1 MATRIKTVQ
10 YAFPALASLV
20 NNTLTTLTPIT
31 IYLPE
36 ASKGFRSVVA
46 KVTCDDIVTATGGTI
61 TTKTVNLR
69 LGAAAYTSYTNAAT
83 ITNSGENISLAWER
97 NVTNHFQTNWTGAS
111 MSCDV
116 QLQINQSTG
125 TTLGMVNVCVTL
137 EITYEFD
144 DTSPTKVKTIYY
156 PLDCPNGALPT
167 AVATADTIPAL
178 DTLLPEAGK
187 VYRDIFVVFQGNE
200 HNNGG
205 TTDHT
210 MTLRVGTATVTTGN
224 YEAALGSDRF
234 TRYVWKLLG
243 TYPSTAASQT
253 WQPTSSVA
261 TRRHHQQAY
270 LVVTYEYDEAS
281 TTSVFNSIMVPF
293 KTGVVGS
300 SISAPAAIRMMLGSF
315 EEPGSVGV
323 RSAFYGFF
331 NPLAS
336 VGNLIFRYV
345 NAATGS
351 NLTQTYAGL
360 GSNYS
365 GQSAFMALINEATTQ
380 QALAPAPAI
389 SYLNAEVYETDATDR
404 VFDLSGFLIFC
415 YTSNKSVFGTASHRT
430 TVLFNMV
437 DFPAAAPT
445 DVVTSAFSEPLSVA
459 VLSGQD
465 HFITSIGFRVGMMPN
480 SGTASGTLKLYGGNF
495 SVQPFPIADW
505 SLRVDPEVGFYEFF
519 VEALELF
526 TLHPYDNQTEGVP
539 IRHNTGDGFSASA
552 AVLDATT
559 TGSRFLSITLMMTI
573 QHVYGTLT
581 GTLTGATGGVSMYAR
596 SIDEIVRFTRVD
608 DFRPAGSTTF
618 SLRVPSRTA
627 QFEVLAFDSG
637 SKIAQGFGVPS

>member
-31 IYLPE
+31 IFLPE
-36 ASKGFRSVVA
+36 ASKAFRSVVA
-46 KVTCDDIVTATGGTI
+46 KVSCDDIVTATGGTI

-69 LGAAAYTSYTNAAT
+69 VGAAAYTSYTNTAT
-83 ITNSGENISLAWER
+83 ITNSGENISLFWER
-97 NVTNHFQTNWTGAS
+97 NVTDHFQTNWTGTS
-111 MSCDV
+111 MTCDV

-144 DTSPTKVKTIYY
+144 DTSATKVKTIYY
-156 PLDCPNGALPT
+156 PLNCPNGALPT

-234 TRYVWKLLG
+234 TRYIWKLLG
-243 TYPSTAASQT
+243 VYPDTAASQT

-270 LVVTYEYDEAS
+270 LVVTYEYDEAA

-293 KTGVVGS
+293 KMDAVGGS
-300 SISAPAAIRMMLGSF
+300 LAARTQLRMMLGSF
-315 EEPGSVGV
+315 EEPNSIGV
-323 RSAFYGFF
+323 RSAIYGFF

-336 VGNLIFRYV
+336 VGNLVVLYE
-345 NAATGS
+345 AAAGGGTI
-351 NLTQTYAGL
+351 TQTYTGL

-365 GQSAFMALINEATTQ
+365 GQSAFMALINEAKTQ
-380 QALAPAPAI
+380 EVLAPAPAI
-389 SYLNAEVYETDATDR
+389 SYLIANIYETDATDR
-404 VFDLSGFLIFC
+404 VYDLSGFLIFC

-430 TVLFNMV
+430 TVLLNMV
-437 DFPAAAPT
+437 GFPAIAPS
-445 DVVTSAFSEPLSVA
+445 DVSGSPFTEPLSSA
-459 VLSGQD
+459 LLAGQD
-465 HFITSIGFRVGMMPN
+465 HFVTSIGFRVGMMPN
-480 SGTASGTLKLYGGNF
+480 AGVNPGTLKLHGGNF
-495 SVQPFPIADW
+495 SAQPFPIADW
-505 SLRVDPEVGFYEFF
+505 SLRVDPEVGFHEFF
-519 VEALELF
+519 VETLERF
-526 TLHPYDNQTEGVP
+526 TLHPYDSPLEGAP
-539 IRHNTGDGFSASA
+539 IAADLTSGFSATA
-552 AVLDATT
+552 TVLDSTT
-559 TGSRFLSITLMMTI
+559 TGSRFMSITLMMTI
-573 QHVYGTLT
+573 QHMYGTLT
-581 GTLTGATGGVSMYAR
+581 GTLTGATGGVTIYAR
-596 SIDEIVRFTRVD
+596 SIDQIVRFNRVD
-608 DFRPAGSTTF
+608 DFLAPGSTTF
-618 SLRVPSRTA
+618 SLRVPSRSA
-627 QFEVLAFDSG
+627 QFEVLAFDNA